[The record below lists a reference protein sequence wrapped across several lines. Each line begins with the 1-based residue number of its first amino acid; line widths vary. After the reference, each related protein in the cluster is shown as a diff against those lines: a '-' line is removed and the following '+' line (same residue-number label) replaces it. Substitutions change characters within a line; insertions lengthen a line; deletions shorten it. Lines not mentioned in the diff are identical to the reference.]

1 MRLFKSVLFGG
12 VVACVLQ
19 AGMVYAAPVHGPTA
33 RVVKTRADSS
43 NIGIVYLSENICD
56 NISVPCGCLSDSH
69 RNMIAVDLETAG
81 GKAMMSI
88 ALAAQVSG
96 KKLEVVFYN
105 ECKVIDTVAEAAYV
119 SLVD

>member
-1 MRLFKSVLFGG
+1 MRLFKSVYLVV

-19 AGMVYAAPVHGPTA
+19 AGMVYAAPVHGPIA
-33 RVVKTRADSS
+33 KVVKTRADNS

-56 NISVPCGCLSDSH
+56 NISVPCGCISDNH
-69 RNMIAVDLETAG
+69 RNMIAVDLETTG

-105 ECKVIDTVAEAAYV
+105 ECKVINTVAEAAYV